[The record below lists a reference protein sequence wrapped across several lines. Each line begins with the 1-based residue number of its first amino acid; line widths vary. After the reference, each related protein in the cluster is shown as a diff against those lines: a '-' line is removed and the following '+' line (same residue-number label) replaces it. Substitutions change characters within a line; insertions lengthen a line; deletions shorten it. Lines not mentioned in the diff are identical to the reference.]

1 MLKKLLVLS
10 LLICGAAIFAAEI
23 EGVFFPDTLDIGE
36 KKLVLNGTGLRLKKI
51 LLVSV
56 KVYAAGLYLEQKE
69 TDPRKIMNE
78 DKTKVLLM
86 HFIYSNVS
94 KDKLKEAFLEG
105 FENNGGAEAPKLKTQ
120 TDKFIAFWPDME
132 KNAEAKLIYIP
143 GTGTKVMIKEKE
155 AGTIEG
161 AQFGKL
167 LFSVWLGP
175 EPPNEELKT
184 GLLGNK

>member
-1 MLKKLLVLS
+1 VLKKLLVLS

-78 DKTKVLLM
+78 DKT
-86 HFIYSNVS
+86 
-94 KDKLKEAFLEG
+94 KEAFLEG